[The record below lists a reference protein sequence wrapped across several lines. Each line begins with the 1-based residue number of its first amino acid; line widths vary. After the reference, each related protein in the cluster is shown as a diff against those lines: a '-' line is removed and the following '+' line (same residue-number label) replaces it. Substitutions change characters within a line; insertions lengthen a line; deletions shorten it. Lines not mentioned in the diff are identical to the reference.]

1 MSYLFLF
8 IIFILSVI
16 IYYNAFKNYTYS
28 LITRHTIFNIDLFF
42 IIVTILLDI
51 YVLTNNI

>member
-1 MSYLFLF
+1 MPYLLPF
-8 IIFILSVI
+8 IIFILSVV
-16 IYYNAFKNYTYS
+16 IYYNAFKGYTYS
-28 LITRHTIFNIDLFF
+28 LITRHTLFNIYLFF